1 MSKKEIF
8 RLNEIVGSLMISQF
22 KGNQEEYRKVIN
34 TIFKEFFK
42 LSLKDFKKY
51 YWGNESE

>member
-1 MSKKEIF
+1 MSKKEILK
-8 RLNEIVGSLMISQF
+8 LNEIVGSLMISQF
-22 KGNQEEYRKVIN
+22 KGNQEKYRKVIN

-51 YWGNESE
+51 Y